1 MSKEIAASGAL
12 PAPLRVPAL
21 STCLELLKPVTWF
34 APVWAYFCGVISS
47 GQPLA
52 RHGVVIGLGLL
63 LAGPMVC
70 GTSQAVNDWF
80 DRHVDALNEPNRP
93 IPSGRMPGRWGLY
106 IGIVWSLASLLIALP
121 LGVWGFAATV
131 FALALAWAYSA
142 PPLRLK
148 LNGWG
153 GNAAVGLCYEGVPW
167 FTGAAVMAGHR
178 PSLPIIAIAL
188 IYSLGA
194 HGIMTLNDFKSVEGD
209 LASGVRSLPAQLGV
223 RNAAILA
230 CAVMAGAQILVIG
243 AMLGL
248 HHPRTAAAVLVLT
261 LIQAVLMRRLLARP
275 RERAPWYNGTGT
287 TLYVIGMLVC
297 AFALGGA

>member
-1 MSKEIAASGAL
+1 MTATTNL
-12 PAPLRVPAL
+12 TAPLRVPAL

-34 APVWAYFCGVISS
+34 APVWAFFCGVIAA

-52 RHGVVIGLGLL
+52 HHAVVIALGLL

-106 IGIVWSLASLLIALP
+106 IGMVWSAASLLIAIP
-121 LGVWGFAATV
+121 LGLWGFAATV

-142 PPLRLK
+142 PPARLK
-148 LNGWG
+148 LNGWW

-167 FTGAAVMAGHR
+167 FTGTAVMTGHR
-178 PSLPIIAIAL
+178 PSAAIIVIAL
-188 IYSLGA
+188 IYSFGA

-209 LASGVRSLPAQLGV
+209 LKIGVRSLPAQLGV
-223 RNAAILA
+223 KRAAWLA
-230 CAVMAGAQILVIG
+230 CAVMLVAQIAVIG
-243 AMLGL
+243 AMIGL
-248 HHPRTAAAVLVLT
+248 HHPRTALAVGVLT
-261 LIQAVLMRRLLARP
+261 LAQVLLMRRLLGRP
-275 RERAPWYNGTGT
+275 RELAPWYNGTGT
-287 TLYVIGMLVC
+287 TLYVTGMLIC